1 MKTVVVLLG
10 LALCCIPAAFAQCDD
25 SFLEN
30 REIVLDQS
38 TQLLGNVQQAA
49 LLSNGSLVATTDD
62 PGVFLFEEDGTFVG
76 HVGGLGRGP
85 FEYQRPSTVRVTA
98 DGFAVWDRGNSKVM
112 TFAHDGTPRDEWTG
126 LLSAANLA
134 VHRDTLVLYRT
145 GGRTED
151 FIAVHTREEPTRP
164 VRTVGEAPGEHIALT
179 ILEGSAPL
187 AIDQYSGHV
196 YYASPAAPTVHRL
209 NPASG
214 TSAHW
219 ALRDPAFDVSALS
232 SYTRMEDVNADIG
245 GAIEHAV
252 QSSRFLELQVVDGGV
267 LSLMQHGAYRTD
279 RSFQLQTGER
289 GGASF
294 SFDTGN
300 VVENT
305 LHLQAHWTAAQ
316 EPSGV
321 CQRID
326 FDFEKEQLHVAGL
339 SPRGFLL
346 YTPRF
351 TETDVEYIITSYTMP
366 E

>member
-1 MKTVVVLLG
+1 MVALLFAPS
-10 LALCCIPAAFAQCDD
+10 ALAQCADA
-25 SFLEN
+25 FLEA

-38 TQLLGNVQQAA
+38 TQPLGNVQQAA
-49 LLSNGSLVATTDD
+49 LLSDGSLVVTTDD
-62 PGVFLFEEDGTFVG
+62 PGVFRFEADGTFIG
-76 HVGGLGRGP
+76 PVGGLGRGP
-85 FEYQRPSTVRVTA
+85 FQYQRPSTVRATA

-112 TFAHDGTPRDEWTG
+112 TFARDGTPRDEWTG
-126 LLSAANLA
+126 LRSAANLA
-134 VHRDTLVLYRT
+134 VHGDTLVLYHT

-164 VRTVGEAPGEHIALT
+164 VRTVGEAPGEHIVLT

-187 AIDQYSGHV
+187 AIDPSSGHV

-209 NPASG
+209 DPASG
-214 TSAHW
+214 SSTHW
-219 ALRDPAFDVSALS
+219 TLRDPAFDVSALS
-232 SYTRMEDVNADIG
+232 AYTRMEDVNADIG
-245 GAIEHAV
+245 GAIEQAV
-252 QSSRFLELQVVDGGV
+252 QSSRFVELQVVEGGV

-279 RSFQLQTGER
+279 RSFQLQTGES
-289 GGASF
+289 GGF
-294 SFDTGN
+294 SFDTGD

-305 LHLQAHWTAAQ
+305 LHLRAHWTAAQ

-326 FDFEKEQLHVAGL
+326 FDFEKERLHVAGL
-339 SPRGFLL
+339 SARGFLL

-351 TETDVEYIITSYTMP
+351 TETDVEYIITSYTVP

>member
-25 SFLEN
+25 SFLES
-30 REIVLDQS
+30 REIILDQS
-38 TQLLGNVQQAA
+38 TEPLGEVRRAA
-49 LLSNGSLVATTDD
+49 LLSDGSLVVTTDD
-62 PGVFLFEEDGTFVG
+62 PGIFLFEGDGTFIRQIG
-76 HVGGLGRGP
+76 RSGGGP
-85 FEYQRPSTVRVTA
+85 FEYRQPRTVRVTA

-126 LLSAANLA
+126 LTSPANFV
-134 VHRDTLVLYRT
+134 VHGDTLVLYHT

-151 FIAVHTREEPTRP
+151 FIAVYTREERYPP

-179 ILEGSAPL
+179 ILEGAAPL
-187 AIDQYSGHV
+187 AIDRSSGHV

-209 NPASG
+209 NPATG

-219 ALRDPAFDVSALS
+219 TLRDPAFDVSSLS
-232 SYTRMEDVNADIG
+232 DYTRMEDVNADLG
-245 GAIEHAV
+245 GAIEQVV
-252 QSSRFLELQVVDGGV
+252 QSSRFLELQVVDDGV
-267 LSLMQHGAYRTD
+267 LSLMQHGAFRTD
-279 RSFQLQTGER
+279 RSYRTAPREDGTFTFDIGE
-289 GGASF
+289 
-294 SFDTGN
+294 

-326 FDFEKEQLHVAGL
+326 FDFEKERLHVAGL